1 MTIIRRNLMVHMAVA
16 GSFAAFSLGAMPV
29 AAGPQMDSMQT
40 VAYMTSR
47 QSMPGETQQQ
57 TQIPRPSASQ
67 PVLHSDPNAGDSAE
81 VTGQMMIDKMFLRRA
96 GEDALAEARMGQLA
110 LKNGGSDAVK
120 RFGQRMID
128 DQERLNGMFEPLAQ
142 GLRMKLPTKLSR
154 KNQAEYAKLQELSGR
169 QFDEEY
175 VRYSVEDHLADDK
188 EFSTEMQVAT
198 DPNIQSAVTTGQ
210 KIVHRHLLRI
220 EKVAKDQNITVS
232 LPVASSKQPPVQR

>member
-1 MTIIRRNLMVHMAVA
+1 MTTIEKASTLRMAIA
-16 GSFAAFSLGAMPV
+16 GSVAVLCLGVVAPRTAAAQTDFM
-29 AAGPQMDSMQT
+29 QM
-40 VAYMTSR
+40 VAYSPGGQT
-47 QSMPGETQQQ
+47 MPGETQQQ

-96 GEDALAEARMGQLA
+96 GEDALAEAQMGELA

-128 DQERLNGMFEPLAQ
+128 DQQRLNGMFEPLARN
-142 GLRMKLPTKLSR
+142 LRMKLPTKLSK
-154 KNQAEYAKLQELSGR
+154 KNQAEFAKLQALSGSG
-169 QFDEEY
+169 FDQEY

-188 EFSTEMQVAT
+188 EFTTEMEVAT
-198 DPNIQSAVTTGQ
+198 DPSIQTAVTTGQ

-220 EKVAKDQNITVS
+220 EKVAKDENIS
-232 LPVASSKQPPVQR
+232 AALPIASSK